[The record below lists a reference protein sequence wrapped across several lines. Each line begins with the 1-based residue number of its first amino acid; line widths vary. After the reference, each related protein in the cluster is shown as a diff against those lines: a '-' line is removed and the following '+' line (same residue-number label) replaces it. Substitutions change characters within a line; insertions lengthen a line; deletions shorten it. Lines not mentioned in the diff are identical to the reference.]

1 MIKSRLFWKIF
12 TAFCLTYVAMVV
24 ATVLVFALV
33 LPLRPAMERAYGES
47 AGPKLVALAAAA
59 VREGGPRALTRIDP
73 ARREANL
80 FIVPAK
86 APSPV
91 RPPQT
96 EAYATLARAPD
107 GETFRVFYRMPAP
120 VRNRQPYELY
130 AVGVI
135 AGLVFATGL
144 ALYLSYPIRWLRAAF
159 ESFAQGDL
167 SVRLRPRIGRRRD
180 EVADLARDFDTMA
193 ERVARLITARDRLI
207 DDISHELRS
216 PLARLQL
223 AAALARQN
231 PDPASGALDRIE
243 QEVRRLDA
251 MVGELLSLSRLESGA
266 PDPDRYFDLTEMIRD
281 LVSDA
286 SFEAARKS
294 VDVQLQV
301 TSAIAADQA
310 EPSVRGDAELVRRAL
325 ENVLRN
331 AVRHA
336 PAHSTVTV
344 NLSYAPD
351 LACIEV
357 ADRGPGA
364 PTQDLESLF
373 EPFKSGPGGGFGLGL
388 SIARR
393 TILAH
398 GGSIALSNRPEGGF
412 LVRTQLPTIVL
423 GQG

>member
-12 TAFCLTYVAMVV
+12 TAFCLTYVAMLV
-24 ATVLVFALV
+24 ATILVFALV

-47 AGPKLVALAAAA
+47 AGPKLVALSAAA
-59 VREGGPRALTRIDP
+59 VREGGPQALARIDP

-86 APSPV
+86 APSPI

-96 EAYATLARAPD
+96 EAYATLARAPN

-120 VRNRQPYELY
+120 VRSRQPYELY

-266 PDPDRYFDLTEMIRD
+266 PDPDRYFDLAEMIRD

-286 SFEAARKS
+286 TFEATRKS
-294 VDVQLQV
+294 VRVALQV
-301 TSAIAADQA
+301 PPFAQGPA

-325 ENVLRN
+325 ENLLRN

-336 PAHSTVTV
+336 PAQSTVTV
-344 NLSYAPD
+344 SLSYAPGQ
-351 LACIEV
+351 ACIEV
-357 ADRGPGA
+357 ADEGPGA
-364 PTQDLESLF
+364 TTSDLESLF

-398 GGSIALSNRPEGGF
+398 GGSIALHNRPAGGF
-412 LVRTQLPTIVL
+412 LVRTLLPTLVF

>member
-33 LPLRPAMERAYGES
+33 LPLRPAMERAYAES
-47 AGPKLVALAAAA
+47 AGAKFVALAAAA
-59 VREGGPRALTRIDP
+59 VRDGGPQALASIDP
-73 ARREANL
+73 TRRDANL
-80 FIVPAK
+80 FIVPVK
-86 APSPV
+86 AASPI

-96 EAYATLARAPD
+96 EGYATRVRAPN
-107 GETFRVFYRMPAP
+107 GETFRIFYRMPAP
-120 VRNRQPYELY
+120 VRGRQPYELY
-130 AVGVI
+130 AVGVV

-167 SVRLRPRIGRRRD
+167 TVRLRPRIGRRRD

-231 PDPASGALDRIE
+231 PDPASGALDRID

-251 MVGELLSLSRLESGA
+251 MVGELLSLSRMESGA

-286 SFEAARKS
+286 TFEAARKS
-294 VDVQLQV
+294 VDVQLRITPAV
-301 TSAIAADQA
+301 AADQA
-310 EPSVRGDAELVRRAL
+310 EPSVRGEAELVRRAL
-325 ENVLRN
+325 ENLLRN

-336 PAHSTVTV
+336 PTPSIVDVSLTYEPGWAS
-344 NLSYAPD
+344 
-351 LACIEV
+351 IEV

-364 PTQDLESLF
+364 PTADLDSLF

-398 GGSIALSNRPEGGF
+398 GGSIALGNRPGGGF
-412 LVRTQLPTIVL
+412 LVRTFLPTLIL